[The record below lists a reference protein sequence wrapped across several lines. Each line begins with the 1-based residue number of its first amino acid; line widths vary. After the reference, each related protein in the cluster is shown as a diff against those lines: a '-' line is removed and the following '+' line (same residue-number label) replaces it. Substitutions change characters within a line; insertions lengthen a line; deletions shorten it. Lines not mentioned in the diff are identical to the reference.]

1 MTAFIMKIVNVLPFV
16 LFAVFFFGFCVF
28 IHELGHFLAAKWRGM
43 HINAFSLGFKK
54 AWGKTYNGVD
64 YRIGW
69 LPFGGYVDLPQID
82 SSGDALDQDGKP
94 LKPVKPI
101 DKIIVAAAGPF
112 FNVLFGLFLGIFV
125 WTYGL
130 PQNTPESSSF
140 IVANLD
146 NSSPEYAAGL
156 RDGDTIVKLNGKKFN
171 KNWNKF
177 CRKMLFQIA
186 PIKLT
191 VVTASDN
198 KEKEISYYP
207 KVNPITRESELAVP
221 FFEPSYTGVLDV
233 SEDSPQYKAGLRTG
247 DIVVKVNH
255 KIVAG
260 NLSLAREIADYLQ
273 EKKKKNTINITVQRK
288 DKLIDLN
295 DMPLKQI
302 DLKDPKSKE
311 NGLNKTMFAVGYAYS
326 PDKAMTIGKLVSQNA
341 KNAGFKV
348 GDVVVGFNNGRII
361 NPESF
366 IKKIQDNGA
375 KSCTVNILRKSEGSI
390 DIKVTPLK
398 LNLQPFASYKKIY
411 SYPNPFKQFSNTISM
426 TYYTLR
432 SVFAGKKRSSLKPK
446 HFSGPIGIFN
456 AIYIVASDSWMR
468 AIHLIVVISFSLAIL
483 NIMPLPVLDGGH
495 IVVSSIQWMRKGK
508 PVPEWILKPIYI
520 VFILFIIGFF
530 LYVTMNDILRVK
542 DRYLP
547 KSYEEKFKNEEKVDS
562 GKEKII
568 KENKDKKMN
577 LIIKPA
583 KTGMEK

>member
-1 MTAFIMKIVNVLPFV
+1 MTAFIMKIVNILPFV

-130 PQNTPESSSF
+130 PQSTPDYSSF

-156 RDGDTIVKLNGKKFN
+156 RDGDTVIKLNGKKFN
-171 KNWNKF
+171 KNWDKI
-177 CRKMLFQIA
+177 RRQMLFHLG

-191 VVTASDN
+191 VVAASDN
-198 KEKEISYYP
+198 KEKEISYKP
-207 KVNPITRESELAVP
+207 KANPITKRDELAIP
-221 FFEPSYTGVLDV
+221 FFRPSYTGVLDV
-233 SEDSPQYKAGLRTG
+233 SEGSPQYKAGLRTG
-247 DIVVKVNH
+247 DIVVKVNG
-255 KIVAG
+255 KVVAE
-260 NLSLAREIADYLQ
+260 NLSLARDIADYLQ
-273 EKKKKNTINITVQRK
+273 EKKKKKTVNITVQRAN
-288 DKLIDLN
+288 KLVNLQ
-295 DMPLKQI
+295 DMPLKEAK
-302 DLKDPKSKE
+302 LKE
-311 NGLNKTMFAVGYAYS
+311 AMFAVGYAYS
-326 PDKAMTIGKLVSQNA
+326 QDKAMTIGKLVSQNA

-348 GDVVVGFNNGRII
+348 GDVVVGFNNKRIV
-361 NPESF
+361 NPNTLF
-366 IKKIQDNGA
+366 KQIQDNGV
-375 KSCTVNILRKSEGSI
+375 KSCTINILRKSEGSI

-398 LNLQPFASYKKIY
+398 LNLQPFAGYKKIY
-411 SYPNPFKQFSNTISM
+411 SYPNPFKQFSDTISM
-426 TYYTLR
+426 TYSTLQ
-432 SVFAGKKRSSLKPK
+432 SVFAGKKRSSLKAK
-446 HFSGPIGIFN
+446 NFSGPIGIFN